1 MSAPSPHPLLPE
13 ELQAEY
19 RRRGCWEDRTLAE
32 IVQGW
37 AERDPERVA
46 ITGPRAFTYEELWR
60 SGRRLAG
67 TLADRVAPGD
77 FVLAVLSNSWQ
88 GVAAGV
94 AASIAG
100 VGLAPLSARISPT
113 LALNIFEQVGARG
126 VVLQGALLEREG
138 WDEALAEMRKRAGN
152 GPVLLTEGTFEEAA
166 ESGPE
171 IDQRA
176 WDPGRASL
184 VLSTGGTT
192 GLPKSVILYENA
204 LVWAA
209 REMAVACEFTESDV
223 HVAFGP
229 YGHASGSL
237 FEIYMPL
244 LLGAQVLPIARWR
257 PVPVAEAIAEY
268 GGTYCITVGT
278 HMFDLLELEEV
289 AVPLLASMRLIL
301 SGAGPDHLYEGVE
314 GRFGIPIVRCY
325 GLSEC
330 MGHAVSPVHDPPE
343 RRLRFDGVVFP
354 DVEYRIADPQTGEP
368 VPQGTPGEYLCRAPS
383 FFMGYMGQ
391 PELTQARL
399 TADGLYKTGDLLVEQ
414 PGGYLRW
421 EGRIKE
427 IVRRGGLMIDAI
439 EVSDLLSEHPRVAE
453 VIVVG
458 TPDPRLGERA
468 VAVVVPRPGE
478 RPGLDDLCA
487 FLIERG
493 LSKEVLPEELFFTDS
508 IPRTEFGEFN
518 RGEVRAWVTTRL
530 EEAQRLASG
539 EPPGSPEPPPPARC
553 RGHSPS
559 AQVRS

>member
-1 MSAPSPHPLLPE
+1 VSANRAEVTSEVRPSAHPLLPS
-13 ELQAEY
+13 ELASDY
-19 RRRGCWEDRTLAE
+19 RRLGYWEDRTLAE
-32 IVQGW
+32 IVRDW
-37 AERDPERVA
+37 AERDPHRLA
-46 ITGPRAFTYEELWR
+46 LTGPHPFTYAELWR
-60 SGRRLAG
+60 SARRLAG
-67 TLADRVAPGD
+67 TLAEDVAPGE

-88 GVAAGV
+88 GVALSVAG
-94 AASIAG
+94 SIAG
-100 VGLAPLSARISPT
+100 VGLAPLSARVSPT
-113 LALNIFEQVGARG
+113 LALNIAEQVGARG
-126 VVLQGALLEREG
+126 VVLQADLLDREG
-138 WDEALAEMRKRAGN
+138 WSEALAALREQVGT
-152 GPVLLTEGTFEEAA
+152 GPMLLTDGTFEQAV
-166 ESGPE
+166 ESGLE

-176 WDPGRASL
+176 WDPGRGSL

-192 GLPKSVILYENA
+192 GRPKSVLLYENA

-209 REMAVACEFTESDV
+209 REMSVACEFTEHDV

-244 LLGAQVLPIARWR
+244 LAGAAVLPIARWR
-257 PVPVAEAIAEY
+257 PLPVAEAIARY

-278 HMFDLLELEEV
+278 HMFDLLELDEG
-289 AVPLLASMRLIL
+289 ARPLLEPMRLML

-314 GRFGIPIVRCY
+314 RRFGIPIVRCY

-354 DVEYRIADPQTGEP
+354 GVEHRIVEPATGEP
-368 VPQGTPGEYLCRAPS
+368 VQPGTPGEYVCRAPS
-383 FFMGYMGQ
+383 FFMGYVGQ

-399 TADGLYKTGDLLVEQ
+399 TPDGLYKTGDLLVEH

-439 EVSDLLSEHPRVAE
+439 EVSDLLSEHPQVAE

-458 TPDPRLGERA
+458 APDPRLGERA
-468 VAVVVPRPGE
+468 VAVVVPRPGD
-478 RPGLDDLCA
+478 RPELEELCV
-487 FLIERG
+487 FLAERG
-493 LSKEVLPEELFFTDS
+493 LSKEVLPEALLFAES

-518 RGEVRAWVTTRL
+518 RGEVRAWVAEQL
-530 EEAQRLASG
+530 QE
-539 EPPGSPEPPPPARC
+539 
-553 RGHSPS
+553 
-559 AQVRS
+559 VRS

>member
-1 MSAPSPHPLLPE
+1 VTTPPPSPHPLLPAG
-13 ELQAEY
+13 LQDEY
-19 RRRGCWEDRTLAE
+19 RGLGYWEDRTLAE
-32 IVQGW
+32 IVRDW
-37 AERDPERVA
+37 AERDPERTA
-46 ITGPRAFTYEELWR
+46 ITGPQPFTYDELWQ

-67 TLADRVAPGD
+67 SLAEDVAPGE

-88 GVAAGV
+88 GVALSV

-113 LALNIFEQVGARG
+113 LALKIGEQVGARG
-126 VVLQGALLEREG
+126 FVLQSDLLEREG
-138 WDEALAEMRKRAGN
+138 WDEALDAMRGRV
-152 GPVLLTEGTFEEAA
+152 GPGPLLLTGGSFEEAVA
-166 ESGPE
+166 GGHE

-192 GLPKSVILYENA
+192 GRPKSVVLYENA

-209 REMAVACEFTESDV
+209 REMAVACEFTERDV

-244 LLGAQVLPIARWR
+244 LLGAAVLPIARWR
-257 PVPVAEAIAEY
+257 PVPVAEAISRY

-278 HMFDLLELEEV
+278 HMFDLLELDDGLE
-289 AVPLLASMRLIL
+289 PLLASMRLIL

-314 GRFGIPIVRCY
+314 GRYAIPIARCY

-354 DVEYRIADPQTGEP
+354 GVEYRIVNAAGEP
-368 VPQGTPGEYLCRAPS
+368 VEPGTPGEYLCRAPS

-399 TADGLYKTGDLLVEQ
+399 TSDGLYRTGDLLAEHRL
-414 PGGYLRW
+414 PGGGGGYLRW

-439 EVSDLLSEHPRVAE
+439 EVSDLLSEHPEVAE

-458 TPDPRLGERA
+458 TPDDRLGERA
-468 VAVVVPRPGE
+468 VAVVVPRSGKGP
-478 RPGLDDLCA
+478 PLDELCE

-493 LSKEVLPEELFFTDS
+493 LSKEVLPEELLFADS

-518 RGEVRAWVTTRL
+518 RGEVRAWVADQL
-530 EEAQRLASG
+530 EE
-539 EPPGSPEPPPPARC
+539 
-553 RGHSPS
+553 
-559 AQVRS
+559 VRS

>member
-1 MSAPSPHPLLPE
+1 MPAPSPHPLLPA
-13 ELQAEY
+13 ELQADY
-19 RRRGCWEDRTLAE
+19 RQLGYWEDRTLAE

-37 AERDPERVA
+37 AGRDPGRLA
-46 ITGPRAFTYEELWR
+46 ITGPRQFTYGELWR
-60 SGRRLAG
+60 SARRLAG
-67 TLADRVAPGD
+67 TLAEGVAPGE

-88 GVAAGV
+88 GVSVSV

-113 LALNIFEQVGARG
+113 LASNIFEQVGARG
-126 VVLQGALLEREG
+126 VVLQADLLERDG
-138 WDEALAEMRKRAGN
+138 WEEALGAMRSRAR
-152 GPVLLTEGTFEEAA
+152 GPVLLTDGSFEEAA
-166 ESGPE
+166 EAGPE
-171 IDQRA
+171 IDQRE

-209 REMAVACEFTESDV
+209 REMAVACEYTEADV

-244 LLGAQVLPIARWR
+244 LLGAKVLPIARWR
-257 PVPVAEAIAEY
+257 PLPVAEAIAKY

-278 HMFDLLELEEV
+278 HMFDLLELEEE
-289 AVPLLASMRLIL
+289 AVPLVASMRLIL

-314 GRFGIPIVRCY
+314 RRFGVPIVRCY

-354 DVEYRIADPQTGEP
+354 GVEYRIVEPGTGEAVEP
-368 VPQGTPGEYLCRAPS
+368 GTPGEYVCRAPS

-391 PELTQARL
+391 PELTKSRL
-399 TADGLYKTGDLLVEQ
+399 TPDGLYKTGDLLVEH

-439 EVSDLLSEHPRVAE
+439 EVSDLLSEHPQVAE

-478 RPGLDDLCA
+478 RPGLDELCE
-487 FLIERG
+487 FLTERG
-493 LSKEVLPEELFFTDS
+493 LSKEVLPEELLFTDS

-518 RGEVRAWVTTRL
+518 RGDVRAWVVSQL
-530 EEAQRLASG
+530 EE
-539 EPPGSPEPPPPARC
+539 
-553 RGHSPS
+553 
-559 AQVRS
+559 VRS

>member
-1 MSAPSPHPLLPE
+1 MSANRAEVTSEAAPSAHPLLPP
-13 ELQAEY
+13 ELASEY
-19 RRRGCWEDRTLAE
+19 RRLGYWDDRTLAE
-32 IVQGW
+32 IVRDW
-37 AERDPERVA
+37 AQRDPHRLAV
-46 ITGPRAFTYEELWR
+46 TGPRPFTYDELWG
-60 SGRRLAG
+60 SARRLAG
-67 TLADRVAPGD
+67 TLGEGVAPGE

-88 GVAAGV
+88 GVALSV
-94 AASIAG
+94 AASIGG
-100 VGLAPLSARISPT
+100 VGLAPLSARVSPT
-113 LALNIFEQVGARG
+113 LALNIAEQVGARG
-126 VVLQGALLEREG
+126 VVLQSDLLEREG
-138 WDEALAEMRKRAGN
+138 WSEALAALREQVGAAQ
-152 GPVLLTEGTFEEAA
+152 VLLTNGTFEQAVET
-166 ESGPE
+166 GPE

-176 WDPGRASL
+176 WDPGRGCL

-192 GLPKSVILYENA
+192 GRPKSVLLYENA

-209 REMAVACEFTESDV
+209 REMSVACEFTEDDV

-244 LLGAQVLPIARWR
+244 LAGATVLPIARWR
-257 PVPVAEAIAEY
+257 PLPVAEAIARY

-278 HMFDLLELEEV
+278 HMFDLLELEEG
-289 AVPLLASMRLIL
+289 AEPLLESMRLIL
-301 SGAGPDHLYEGVE
+301 SGAGPDHLYESVE
-314 GRFGIPIVRCY
+314 RRFGIPIVRCY

-354 DVEYRIADPQTGEP
+354 GVEYRIVDPATGEP
-368 VPQGTPGEYLCRAPS
+368 VQPGTPGEYVCRAPS
-383 FFMGYMGQ
+383 FFMGYVGQ

-399 TADGLYKTGDLLVEQ
+399 TPDALYKTGDLLVEH

-458 TPDPRLGERA
+458 TPDSRLGERA

-478 RPGLDDLCA
+478 RPGLPELCA
-487 FLIERG
+487 FLADRG
-493 LSKEVLPEELFFTDS
+493 LSKEVLPEALLFAKS

-518 RGEVRAWVTTRL
+518 RGEVRAWVADQL
-530 EEAQRLASG
+530 EE
-539 EPPGSPEPPPPARC
+539 
-553 RGHSPS
+553 
-559 AQVRS
+559 VRR

>member
-1 MSAPSPHPLLPE
+1 MSANRAEVTSEVRPSAHPLLPS
-13 ELQAEY
+13 ELASDY
-19 RRRGCWEDRTLAE
+19 RRLGYWEDRTLAE
-32 IVQGW
+32 IVRDW
-37 AERDPERVA
+37 AERDPHRLA
-46 ITGPRAFTYEELWR
+46 LTGPHPFTYAELWR
-60 SGRRLAG
+60 SARRLAG
-67 TLADRVAPGD
+67 TLAEDVAPGE

-88 GVAAGV
+88 GVALSVAG
-94 AASIAG
+94 SIAG
-100 VGLAPLSARISPT
+100 VGLAPLSARVSPT
-113 LALNIFEQVGARG
+113 LALNIAEQVGARG
-126 VVLQGALLEREG
+126 VVLQADLLDREG
-138 WDEALAEMRKRAGN
+138 WSEALAALREQVGT
-152 GPVLLTEGTFEEAA
+152 GPMLLTDGTFEQAV
-166 ESGPE
+166 ESGLE

-176 WDPGRASL
+176 WDPGRGSL

-192 GLPKSVILYENA
+192 GRPKSVLLYENA

-209 REMAVACEFTESDV
+209 REMSVACEFTEHDV

-244 LLGAQVLPIARWR
+244 LAGAAVLPIARWR
-257 PVPVAEAIAEY
+257 PLPVAEAIARY

-278 HMFDLLELEEV
+278 HMFDLLELEES
-289 AVPLLASMRLIL
+289 AKPLLESMRLML

-314 GRFGIPIVRCY
+314 RRFGIPIVRCY

-354 DVEYRIADPQTGEP
+354 GVEYRIVEPATGEP
-368 VPQGTPGEYLCRAPS
+368 VQPGTPGEYVCRAPS
-383 FFMGYMGQ
+383 FFMGYVGQ

-399 TADGLYKTGDLLVEQ
+399 TPDGLYKTGDLLVEH

-439 EVSDLLSEHPRVAE
+439 EVSDLLSEHPQVAE

-458 TPDPRLGERA
+458 APDPRLGERA
-468 VAVVVPRPGE
+468 VAVVVPRPGD
-478 RPGLDDLCA
+478 RPELEELCV
-487 FLIERG
+487 FLAERG
-493 LSKEVLPEELFFTDS
+493 LSKEVLPEALLFAES

-518 RGEVRAWVTTRL
+518 RGEVRAWVAEQL
-530 EEAQRLASG
+530 QE
-539 EPPGSPEPPPPARC
+539 
-553 RGHSPS
+553 
-559 AQVRS
+559 VRS